1 MPRRY
6 SEKPVLFI
14 VLIDDTN
21 TKKANNK
28 HLFNCLE
35 LQRREDHG
43 GMELEDDEKE
53 GSKPGRQA
61 ITTSSGRKDR
71 KVAQRKRTRDLYDK
85 LDPLVPVSATRPA
98 EAEKGSLSSK
108 RTFLQLQDDTIEHLR
123 KLKVERVRRAR
134 DGCRPVGLHCGDAPA
149 GDLQPRRR
157 PDPEETT
164 DFMHAMLSSP
174 MLLIEVDVS
183 AWTVVRASAG
193 VRELYRYHPRGD
205 DTLVGEC
212 LLHYLDLADTTAL
225 RAAVQQQSCGP
236 GQVADA
242 PDILLRTFT
251 HESHMQC
258 CKFRVQRFGSWTQER
273 ELLMLHPLA
282 PTRDFLPRLGI
293 EPTRCAHAFGW
304 TMEKMRDMSAIYKYD
319 WSNTTLPPW
328 VLEEQLGHLEAGGGY
343 CQSALA
349 RLFSMQTSQDVVH
362 SLVAPQGTSPSI
374 FNTWSTR
381 LKTLLHDM
389 CEMHFT
395 FDAMSETFDRPILTI
410 HIRLRM
416 PGAAGALRTPWV
428 LLDRFAL
435 DGSSASSIPGAGK
448 EIRVFAQSC
457 GEDELRL
464 CSLYFRHDHGD
475 KSSLRRACYHT
486 RQWVVD
492 GQCMRISGELFP
504 SAPETPMP
512 FTETFKR
519 VGDADPALISS
530 LLASESFDIAN
541 AIAATG
547 ADAQRGSGSSWGGFG
562 GLGGLIPPLLGSPAS
577 SGLR

>member
-1 MPRRY
+1 M
-6 SEKPVLFI
+6 EK
-14 VLIDDTN
+14 
-21 TKKANNK
+21 
-28 HLFNCLE
+28 H
-35 LQRREDHG
+35 
-43 GMELEDDEKE
+43 GMEKEDEKEDEKE

-61 ITTSSGRKDR
+61 NTTSSGRNDK
-71 KVAQRKRTRDLYDK
+71 KVAQRKRTRDLYHK
-85 LDPLVPVSATRPA
+85 LDPLVPVSATRPG

-123 KLKVERVRRAR
+123 KLKVKVERVRRAR
-134 DGCRPVGLHCGDAPA
+134 DGGRPVGLHCGDALA

-157 PDPEETT
+157 PDTEETT

-174 MLLIEVDVS
+174 MLLLEVDVS
-183 AWTVVRASAG
+183 AWTVVRSSAG

-205 DTLVGEC
+205 GTLVGEC
-212 LLHYLDLADTTAL
+212 LLHYIDLADTTAL
-225 RAAVQQQSCGP
+225 RAAVQQQPCGP

-242 PDILLRTFT
+242 PDILLRTLM

-282 PTRDFLPRLGI
+282 PTRDFQPRLGI

-319 WSNTTLPPW
+319 WGRTTLPPW
-328 VLEEQLGHLEAGGGY
+328 VLDAQLGHLEAGGGC

-349 RLFSMQTSQDVVH
+349 RLISMQTSQDVVH
-362 SLVAPQGTSPSI
+362 SLVTPQGTSPSI
-374 FNTWSTR
+374 FNSWSTR

-389 CEMHFT
+389 CEMHFA
-395 FDAMSETFDRPILTI
+395 FDAMSETFDRPTLTI

-435 DGSSASSIPGAGK
+435 DGSSASSIPGAGR

-457 GEDELRL
+457 GQDELRL
-464 CSLYFRHDHGD
+464 CSLYLRHDHGK
-475 KSSLRRACYHT
+475 KSSLGRACYHT

-492 GQCMRISGELFP
+492 GQRMRISGELFP

-530 LLASESFDIAN
+530 LLASEPFDIAN

-547 ADAQRGSGSSWGGFG
+547 ADAQRGSGGSSWGGFG
-562 GLGGLIPPLLGSPAS
+562 GFSGFIPPLSRLGSPAS
-577 SGLR
+577 PGRR